1 MLSKQKLSLEI
12 IHYLI
17 SGLLTTI
24 LYFVLRYVIY
34 SWLHQA
40 TISAGFANVIAII
53 AAFLMN
59 DSYVFKQTSDKRLF
73 RFAMFFLARAR
84 VVTLG
89 LDMLLAYLLVEKYPE
104 VIGSLVEH
112 DSERINSV
120 ESILSQALMIS
131 LNFAISKYYIF
142 KRHRSR

>member
-12 IHYLI
+12 SHYLI

-24 LYFVLRYVIY
+24 LYLILRYVIY

-40 TISAGFANVIAII
+40 TISAGFANIIAII
-53 AAFLMN
+53 AAFLIN
-59 DSYVFKQTSDKRLF
+59 DSYVFKQASEKRLF
-73 RFAMFFLARAR
+73 RFAMFFLAR

-112 DSERINSV
+112 DSESINSV
-120 ESILSQALMIS
+120 ADKTAL
-131 LNFAISKYYIF
+131 AK
-142 KRHRSR
+142 

>member
-73 RFAMFFLARAR
+73 RFAMFFLAR
-84 VVTLG
+84 VVTLD

>member
-12 IHYLI
+12 SHYLI

-24 LYFVLRYVIY
+24 LYLILRYVIY

-40 TISAGFANVIAII
+40 IISAGFANIIAII

-59 DSYVFKQTSDKRLF
+59 DSYVFKQTSEKRLF
-73 RFAMFFLARAR
+73 RFAMFFLAR

-120 ESILSQALMIS
+120 ESILSQAIMIS
-131 LNFAISKYYIF
+131 LNFIVSKYYIF
-142 KRHRSR
+142 KQHRIR

>member
-12 IHYLI
+12 SHYLI

-24 LYFVLRYVIY
+24 LYLILRYVIY

-40 TISAGFANVIAII
+40 TISAGFANIIAII

-59 DSYVFKQTSDKRLF
+59 DSYVFKQTSEKRLF
-73 RFAMFFLARAR
+73 RFAMFFLAR

-112 DSERINSV
+112 DSESINSV
-120 ESILSQALMIS
+120 EGILSQAIMIS
-131 LNFAISKYYIF
+131 LNFIVSKYYIF
-142 KRHRSR
+142 KQHRSR

>member
-12 IHYLI
+12 SHYLI

-24 LYFVLRYVIY
+24 LYFVFRYVIY

-73 RFAMFFLARAR
+73 RFAMFFLAR

-120 ESILSQALMIS
+120 ESILSQALMVS

>member
-12 IHYLI
+12 SHYLI

-24 LYFVLRYVIY
+24 LYLILRYVIY

-40 TISAGFANVIAII
+40 TISAGFANIIAII

-59 DSYVFKQTSDKRLF
+59 DSYVFKQTYEKRLF
-73 RFAMFFLARAR
+73 RFAMFFLAR

-112 DSERINSV
+112 DSESINSV
-120 ESILSQALMIS
+120 EGILSQAIMIS
-131 LNFAISKYYIF
+131 LNFIVSKYYIF
-142 KRHRSR
+142 KQHRSR

>member
-24 LYFVLRYVIY
+24 LYFVLQYVIY
-34 SWLHQA
+34 SWLHQV

-73 RFAMFFLARAR
+73 RFAMFFLAR

-120 ESILSQALMIS
+120 ESILSQALMVS

>member
-17 SGLLTTI
+17 TGLLTTI

-73 RFAMFFLARAR
+73 RFAMFFLAR

-142 KRHRSR
+142 KQHRSR

>member
-12 IHYLI
+12 SHYLI

-24 LYFVLRYVIY
+24 LYLILRYVIY

-40 TISAGFANVIAII
+40 TISAGFANIIAII

-59 DSYVFKQTSDKRLF
+59 DSYVFKQTSEKRLF
-73 RFAMFFLARAR
+73 RFAMFFLAR

-112 DSERINSV
+112 DSESINSV
-120 ESILSQALMIS
+120 ESILSQ
-131 LNFAISKYYIF
+131 
-142 KRHRSR
+142 

>member
-12 IHYLI
+12 SHYLI

-24 LYFVLRYVIY
+24 LYLILRYVIY

-40 TISAGFANVIAII
+40 TISAGFANIIAII

-59 DSYVFKQTSDKRLF
+59 DSYVFKQTSEKRLF
-73 RFAMFFLARAR
+73 RFAMFFLAR

-112 DSERINSV
+112 DSESINSV
-120 ESILSQALMIS
+120 ADKTAL
-131 LNFAISKYYIF
+131 AK
-142 KRHRSR
+142 

>member
-17 SGLLTTI
+17 TGLLTTI

-73 RFAMFFLARAR
+73 RFAMFFLAR

-120 ESILSQALMIS
+120 ESILSQALMVS

-142 KRHRSR
+142 KRHRRR

>member
-17 SGLLTTI
+17 TGLLTTI

-73 RFAMFFLARAR
+73 RFAMFFLAR

-112 DSERINSV
+112 DSENINSV
-120 ESILSQALMIS
+120 ESILSQAIMIS
-131 LNFAISKYYIF
+131 LNFIVSKYYIF
-142 KRHRSR
+142 KQHRSR

>member
-17 SGLLTTI
+17 TGLLTAI

-73 RFAMFFLARAR
+73 RFAMFFLAR

-120 ESILSQALMIS
+120 ESILSQALMVS

>member
-12 IHYLI
+12 SHYLI

-73 RFAMFFLARAR
+73 RFAMFFLAR

-120 ESILSQALMIS
+120 ESILSQALMVS

>member
-1 MLSKQKLSLEI
+1 QKLSLEI
-12 IHYLI
+12 SHYLI

-24 LYFVLRYVIY
+24 LYLILRYVIY

-40 TISAGFANVIAII
+40 TISAGFANIIAII

-59 DSYVFKQTSDKRLF
+59 DSYVFKQTSEKRLF
-73 RFAMFFLARAR
+73 RFAMFFLAR

-112 DSERINSV
+112 DSESINSV
-120 ESILSQALMIS
+120 EGILSQAIMIS
-131 LNFAISKYYIF
+131 LNFIVSKYYIF
-142 KRHRSR
+142 KQHRSR

>member
-12 IHYLI
+12 SHYLI

-24 LYFVLRYVIY
+24 LYLILRYVIY

-40 TISAGFANVIAII
+40 TISAGFANIIAII

-59 DSYVFKQTSDKRLF
+59 DSYVFKQTSEKRLF
-73 RFAMFFLARAR
+73 RFAMFFLAR

-89 LDMLLAYLLVEKYPE
+89 LDMLLAYLLVEKYPK

-112 DSERINSV
+112 DPENINSV
-120 ESILSQALMIS
+120 ESILSQAIMIS
-131 LNFAISKYYIF
+131 L
-142 KRHRSR
+142 

>member
-12 IHYLI
+12 SHYLI

-24 LYFVLRYVIY
+24 LYLILRYVIY

-40 TISAGFANVIAII
+40 IISAGFANIIAII

-59 DSYVFKQTSDKRLF
+59 DSYVFKQTSEKRLF
-73 RFAMFFLARAR
+73 RFAMFFLAR

-131 LNFAISKYYIF
+131 LNFIVSKYYIF
-142 KRHRSR
+142 KQHRSR

>member
-73 RFAMFFLARAR
+73 RFAIFFLAR

-120 ESILSQALMIS
+120 ESILSQALMVS

>member
-12 IHYLI
+12 SHYLI

-24 LYFVLRYVIY
+24 LYFVFRYVIY

-40 TISAGFANVIAII
+40 TISAGFANIIAII

-59 DSYVFKQTSDKRLF
+59 DSYVFKQTSEKRLF
-73 RFAMFFLARAR
+73 RFAMFFLAR

-112 DSERINSV
+112 DSESINSV
-120 ESILSQALMIS
+120 ESILSQ
-131 LNFAISKYYIF
+131 
-142 KRHRSR
+142 

>member
-12 IHYLI
+12 SHYLI

-24 LYFVLRYVIY
+24 LYLILRYVIY

-40 TISAGFANVIAII
+40 TISAGFANIIAII

-73 RFAMFFLARAR
+73 RFAIFFLAR

-120 ESILSQALMIS
+120 ESILSQALMVS

>member
-73 RFAMFFLARAR
+73 RFAMFFLAR

>member
-12 IHYLI
+12 SHYLI

-24 LYFVLRYVIY
+24 LYLILRYVIY

-40 TISAGFANVIAII
+40 IISAGFANIIAII

-59 DSYVFKQTSDKRLF
+59 DSYVFKQTSEKRLF
-73 RFAMFFLARAR
+73 RFAMFFLAR

-120 ESILSQALMIS
+120 ESILSQAIMIS
-131 LNFAISKYYIF
+131 LNFIVSKYYIF
-142 KRHRSR
+142 KQHRSR

>member
-12 IHYLI
+12 SHYLI

-24 LYFVLRYVIY
+24 LYLILRYVIY

-40 TISAGFANVIAII
+40 TISAGFANIIAII

-59 DSYVFKQTSDKRLF
+59 DSYVFKQTSEKRLF
-73 RFAMFFLARAR
+73 RFAMFFLAR

-112 DSERINSV
+112 DSESINSV
-120 ESILSQALMIS
+120 ADKTAL
-131 LNFAISKYYIF
+131 A
-142 KRHRSR
+142 

>member
-17 SGLLTTI
+17 SGFLTTI

-59 DSYVFKQTSDKRLF
+59 DSYVFKQTSEKRLF
-73 RFAMFFLARAR
+73 RFAMFFLAR

-112 DSERINSV
+112 DSERLNSV

>member
-73 RFAMFFLARAR
+73 RFAMFFLAR

-120 ESILSQALMIS
+120 ESILSQALMVS

>member
-40 TISAGFANVIAII
+40 SISAGFANVIAII

-73 RFAMFFLARAR
+73 RFAMFFLAR

>member
-12 IHYLI
+12 SHYLI

-24 LYFVLRYVIY
+24 LYFVFRYVIY

-40 TISAGFANVIAII
+40 TISAGFANIIAII

-59 DSYVFKQTSDKRLF
+59 DSYVFKQTSEKRLF
-73 RFAMFFLARAR
+73 RFAMFFLAR

-112 DSERINSV
+112 DSESINSV
-120 ESILSQALMIS
+120 ES
-131 LNFAISKYYIF
+131 
-142 KRHRSR
+142 

>member
-17 SGLLTTI
+17 TGLLTTI

-40 TISAGFANVIAII
+40 TISAGFANVIAIT

-73 RFAMFFLARAR
+73 RFAMFFLAR

-120 ESILSQALMIS
+120 ESILSQALMVS

>member
-34 SWLHQA
+34 SWLHQV

-73 RFAMFFLARAR
+73 RFAMFFLAR

-89 LDMLLAYLLVEKYPE
+89 LDMLLAYLLVEKYPD

-120 ESILSQALMIS
+120 ESILSQALMVS

>member
-17 SGLLTTI
+17 TGLLTTI

-40 TISAGFANVIAII
+40 TISAGFANIIAII

-59 DSYVFKQTSDKRLF
+59 DSYVFKQTSEKRLF
-73 RFAMFFLARAR
+73 RFAMFFLAR

-112 DSERINSV
+112 DSESINSV
-120 ESILSQALMIS
+120 ADKTAL
-131 LNFAISKYYIF
+131 AK
-142 KRHRSR
+142 

>member
-12 IHYLI
+12 SHYLI
-17 SGLLTTI
+17 FGLLTTI
-24 LYFVLRYVIY
+24 LYLILRYVIY

-40 TISAGFANVIAII
+40 IISAGFANIIAII

-59 DSYVFKQTSDKRLF
+59 DSYVFKQTSEKRLF
-73 RFAMFFLARAR
+73 RFAMFFLAR

-112 DSERINSV
+112 DSESINSV
-120 ESILSQALMIS
+120 ESILSQAIMIS
-131 LNFAISKYYIF
+131 LNFIVSKYYIF
-142 KRHRSR
+142 KQHRSR

>member
-34 SWLHQA
+34 SWLHQV

-73 RFAMFFLARAR
+73 RFAMFFLAR

-120 ESILSQALMIS
+120 ESILSQALMVS

>member
-12 IHYLI
+12 SHYLI

-24 LYFVLRYVIY
+24 LYLILRYVIY

-40 TISAGFANVIAII
+40 TISAGFANIIAII

-59 DSYVFKQTSDKRLF
+59 DSYVFKQTSEKRLF
-73 RFAMFFLARAR
+73 RFAMFFLAR

-112 DSERINSV
+112 DSESINSV
-120 ESILSQALMIS
+120 ADKT
-131 LNFAISKYYIF
+131 A
-142 KRHRSR
+142 

>member
-1 MLSKQKLSLEI
+1 MCHL
-12 IHYLI
+12 
-17 SGLLTTI
+17 
-24 LYFVLRYVIY
+24 Y

-40 TISAGFANVIAII
+40 TISAGFANIIAII

-59 DSYVFKQTSDKRLF
+59 DSYVFKQASEKRLF
-73 RFAMFFLARAR
+73 RFAMFFLAR

-112 DSERINSV
+112 DSESINSV
-120 ESILSQALMIS
+120 ESILSQAIMIS
-131 LNFAISKYYIF
+131 LNFIVSKYYIF
-142 KRHRSR
+142 KQHRSR

>member
-1 MLSKQKLSLEI
+1 MSLEI

-17 SGLLTTI
+17 TGLLTTI

-73 RFAMFFLARAR
+73 RFAMFFLAR

-112 DSERINSV
+112 DSENINSV
-120 ESILSQALMIS
+120 ESILSQAIMIS
-131 LNFAISKYYIF
+131 LNFIVSKYYIF
-142 KRHRSR
+142 KQHRSR

>member
-24 LYFVLRYVIY
+24 LYFILRYVIY

-73 RFAMFFLARAR
+73 RFAMFFLAR
-84 VVTLG
+84 VVTLD

>member
-12 IHYLI
+12 SHYLI

-24 LYFVLRYVIY
+24 LYLILRYVIY

-40 TISAGFANVIAII
+40 TISAGFANIIAII

-59 DSYVFKQTSDKRLF
+59 DSYVFKQTSEKRLF
-73 RFAMFFLARAR
+73 RFAMFFLAR

-112 DSERINSV
+112 DSESINSV
-120 ESILSQALMIS
+120 ESILS
-131 LNFAISKYYIF
+131 
-142 KRHRSR
+142 